1 MPRSKKARP
10 SFDVARD
17 DLGDTRVGWVYR
29 SDPPAPI
36 VAEPPPP
43 VFRVKAEATGFAAA
57 RVSAP
62 ASLPRPDVSRS
73 WVETGLGVMG
83 LPVALTIAAMMAPVL
98 WLLAPRPGSAEPPR
112 AFR

>member
-1 MPRSKKARP
+1 MPRSKKSRP
-10 SFDVARD
+10 SFEVARA
-17 DLGDTRVGWVYR
+17 DLGESRVGWVYR
-29 SDPPAPI
+29 SDPPAPVI
-36 VAEPPPP
+36 AEPRRPAP
-43 VFRVKAEATGFAAA
+43 A

-62 ASLPRPDVSRS
+62 ASLPRPEVSRG

-98 WLLAPRPGSAEPPR
+98 WFLAPRPGSAQPPR

>member
-10 SFDVARD
+10 SFEVARA
-17 DLGDTRVGWVYR
+17 DLGETRVGWVYR

-36 VAEPPPP
+36 DNAPPALVDVAPPP
-43 VFRVKAEATGFAAA
+43 
-57 RVSAP
+57 AP
-62 ASLPRPDVSRS
+62 ARLSTSPPSPRVASPEVSRS

-83 LPVALTIAAMMAPVL
+83 LPVALTIAAMMAPML
-98 WLLAPRPGSAEPPR
+98 WLLAPRPGSAPPPR